1 MKIPLWNLGD
11 APREVIANLP
21 YNISTKILLNLLR
34 NIDCFEKMTLM
45 FQKEVASRIVAK
57 PSFKN
62 FGRLSIISQ
71 LVSEPK
77 ILFEIPN
84 SAFVPKPKVNSTVVQ
99 FIPHKNKKFNFNFE
113 NIEKMTK
120 LMFSK
125 RRKMLRSIFRE
136 ESNKNLFTSINVDD
150 NKRPEELTLEELCK
164 LERYIYRS
172 ND

>member
-1 MKIPLWNLGD
+1 MGD

-45 FQKEVASRIVAK
+45 FQKEVALRIVAK

-84 SAFVPKPKVNSTVVQ
+84 SAFVPKPKDV
-99 FIPHKNKKFNFNFE
+99 K
-113 NIEKMTK
+113 
-120 LMFSK
+120 
-125 RRKMLRSIFRE
+125 
-136 ESNKNLFTSINVDD
+136 
-150 NKRPEELTLEELCK
+150 C
-164 LERYIYRS
+164 
-172 ND
+172 